1 VFFIVSDIFVVT
13 LLNFVCLMSTTE
25 MEHPPPPE
33 GRPRKGATMSVR
45 RERARALEEAG
56 GPSRCCRCVGQEQ
69 PEAQPQVDPE
79 PEAPPHVGP
88 EPEEEELGE
97 ADFAEEEADREGNQ
111 HKKLEGPHW
120 AHCSFKEHEPAE
132 FHRGPKHKSVF
143 SLSVD
148 HMTRYV
154 YEGYVSL

>member
-1 VFFIVSDIFVVT
+1 MRKTKGGTHHHHGIKSKSNSNIIHEEKWNNLLLQKDILERVPP
-13 LLNFVCLMSTTE
+13 CLYSGKE
-25 MEHPPPPE
+25 QEPW
-33 GRPRKGATMSVR
+33 KR
-45 RERARALEEAG
+45 RG

-69 PEAQPQVDPE
+69 PEAQPHVGPE

-132 FHRGPKHKSVF
+132 FHRGPKHKSLLVVCRPYDQIC
-143 SLSVD
+143 L
-148 HMTRYV
+148 
-154 YEGYVSL
+154 